1 MNKCK
6 TLQSQSA
13 GSAIEWI
20 YSIKVSLIK
29 SPITYKRSKNFLLTV
44 YISRNLPIN
53 RRLRWEHCSDVHFL
67 LFCTRIVICHTGM
80 WNQYCIDLLLR
91 SYNIIVVC
99 CHHNEWFFARPKSY
113 WSNFFAPL
121 PLLLFHF
128 LLNML
133 FSGRIQ
139 LNSQNLSILFRQ
151 VLSNVS

>member
-53 RRLRWEHCSDVHFL
+53 KRLRWERVLMYIFFYFVH
-67 LFCTRIVICHTGM
+67 
-80 WNQYCIDLLLR
+80 
-91 SYNIIVVC
+91 
-99 CHHNEWFFARPKSY
+99 A
-113 WSNFFAPL
+113 
-121 PLLLFHF
+121 
-128 LLNML
+128 
-133 FSGRIQ
+133 
-139 LNSQNLSILFRQ
+139 
-151 VLSNVS
+151 